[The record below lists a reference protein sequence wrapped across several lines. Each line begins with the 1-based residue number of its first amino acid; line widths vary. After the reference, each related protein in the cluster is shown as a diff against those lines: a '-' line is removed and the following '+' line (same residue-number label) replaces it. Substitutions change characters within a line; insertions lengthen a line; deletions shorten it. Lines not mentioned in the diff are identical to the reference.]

1 MIEATLVPEDKRRS
15 FIPGKLPAGFVVFEA
30 FLFSA
35 MSAQAPTYVGGYW
48 DMYDLSNGS
57 FYMAPTAYP
66 EGLDIRVE
74 TNGYSGHMGQDAAGI
89 TASLVALNR
98 LCWASPESK
107 EINDYYYQLRDFAC
121 DHGEAAAILGA
132 ID

>member
-1 MIEATLVPEDKRRS
+1 MIETTLVPEDKRND
-15 FIPGKLPAGFVVFEA
+15 FLPGKLPAAFVAFEA

-35 MSAQAPTYVGGYW
+35 MSAQAPEYRGGYW

-57 FYMAPTAYP
+57 FYMAPTSRP
-66 EGLDIRVE
+66 EGFDIRVE
-74 TNGYSGHMGQDAAGI
+74 TNGYSGHMSQDAAGI

-98 LCWASPESK
+98 LCWAAPADE

-121 DHGEAAAILGA
+121 DHAEAVAILGA